1 MANAAILDRFD
12 LTIEL
17 LTGRPAQA
25 RPVADAP
32 QGLLRDIE
40 NDVAVRP
47 DQLADIAEEIETES
61 RGRNIWETG
70 TALPE
75 GERDRTEVGVRAQR
89 DRLLFADRLRRL
101 RDGFIAQQADWDV
114 LVRAADVQARLVR
127 LNEADLPEARRA
139 AVSAFLTDFGLQPGP
154 TIGGGVGSLTD
165 TELTVADLER
175 VERGIGELETAARAE
190 GVDLEGPDEPF
201 RQDELSNERI
211 QVYEQGS
218 RHFPPLDCKS
228 LDLI

>member
-1 MANAAILDRFD
+1 MAVDRYAAAVAGGHGPVDPAIRAEANAAILDRFD

-70 TALPE
+70 TALP
-75 GERDRTEVGVRAQR
+75 GR
-89 DRLLFADRLRRL
+89 
-101 RDGFIAQQADWDV
+101 
-114 LVRAADVQARLVR
+114 
-127 LNEADLPEARRA
+127 
-139 AVSAFLTDFGLQPGP
+139 
-154 TIGGGVGSLTD
+154 
-165 TELTVADLER
+165 
-175 VERGIGELETAARAE
+175 
-190 GVDLEGPDEPF
+190 
-201 RQDELSNERI
+201 
-211 QVYEQGS
+211 
-218 RHFPPLDCKS
+218 
-228 LDLI
+228 